1 MGKGVNQEDIQNI
14 NRSLII
20 HLLRE
25 NGLCSRAQLAQMTGL
40 KPTTITNVI
49 NDFLEWG
56 LVKEEGLINGER
68 GRRAIGVV
76 LNTTNYRVIGVRL
89 SRKYFLVGLFDISG
103 KQIEAEK
110 FPINKYEEPTDVF
123 SQIKREIAKLIQNHS
138 DSIVLAIGV
147 AIPGPFMRREGR
159 IVLMSEFP
167 DWQNIFIEKEL
178 EKEFGLPVY
187 LEHDANVGAFAEYWN
202 TSISREK
209 MLVYVAAGQG
219 VGAGIIIDGK
229 LMKGTL
235 GTAGEIG
242 HMCVDYNGL
251 YCECG
256 NRGCLEKY
264 CSSIAFPKAVGKKV
278 EEGSYSIV
286 GKDCTFNEVA
296 EAVRKGDRLAV
307 EEYVKECEI
316 LAVGVINLINILN
329 PDIIVIGDDM
339 ATVAPDL
346 MLDTVKKTVSA
357 RVLPE
362 ILKSTTITCS
372 NISSDSILAGACVMA
387 LEEIFKNPVIFS
399 RQKNGSGAE

>member
-1 MGKGVNQEDIQNI
+1 
-14 NRSLII
+14 
-20 HLLRE
+20 
-25 NGLCSRAQLAQMTGL
+25 
-40 KPTTITNVI
+40 
-49 NDFLEWG
+49 
-56 LVKEEGLINGER
+56 
-68 GRRAIGVV
+68 
-76 LNTTNYRVIGVRL
+76 
-89 SRKYFLVGLFDISG
+89 
-103 KQIEAEK
+103 
-110 FPINKYEEPTDVF
+110 
-123 SQIKREIAKLIQNHS
+123 
-138 DSIVLAIGV
+138 
-147 AIPGPFMRREGR
+147 
-159 IVLMSEFP
+159 
-167 DWQNIFIEKEL
+167 
-178 EKEFGLPVY
+178 
-187 LEHDANVGAFAEYWN
+187 
-202 TSISREK
+202 
-209 MLVYVAAGQG
+209 
-219 VGAGIIIDGK
+219 
-229 LMKGTL
+229 
-235 GTAGEIG
+235 
-242 HMCVDYNGL
+242 MCVDYNGL

-399 RQKNGSGAE
+399 RLKNGSGAE